1 MIKTLMMRTEKVKMS
16 MLMLTR
22 MVMTMGVV
30 KVMAM
35 KMPML
40 TLMLIREMTKK
51 MRMGKIQTKLI
62 TTKRWM
68 RIEIWMMKTRRRQM

>member
-1 MIKTLMMRTEKVKMS
+1 MRTEKVKMS

-68 RIEIWMMKTRRRQM
+68 RIKIWMMKTRRRQM